1 MAAALI
7 PEEAGAPQEL
17 LGRLRSE
24 FDFVKGNFLI
34 MVLSWLVL
42 DFFTELPGTYYTLY
56 VEALGASTTT
66 IGLIFAAQNLAS
78 ALVQFPGGYLADKYG
93 RKWLISTMTFVAA
106 LARIF
111 FVYAPGWEWILVGA
125 VLSGFAAI
133 YQPALNAMVADSVPK
148 EKRGMGFSIINLIA
162 SVSTTPAP
170 LFAGYLLTMYGLVP
184 SMRLTYKLVVGGF
197 LLAAFLRL
205 RLKETVQSP
214 ARINVVEMLGEYPAS
229 LRESIKVWGTV
240 PRSAF
245 TLFLV
250 DIVMNFTSG
259 LFLPVLAFYI
269 IRDLGIGELRY
280 SYLMAALPVS
290 MIVLA
295 LPAGKLVDVVGKKKP
310 IMAAFVLWGAA
321 ILLMVDGDFPRL
333 LAAMIMVGL
342 LMVMANSA
350 ISALQADLVPREHR
364 GKANGSRG
372 FFCLIASSLGV
383 LAGGWL
389 YDNVSHSTPFLLQ
402 AVIVLVPLVMVHL
415 WVEEPKKTEG

>member
-1 MAAALI
+1 LI
-7 PEEAGAPQEL
+7 QEEAQTPKGL
-17 LGRLRSE
+17 LCRLRSE
-24 FDFVKGNFLI
+24 FGFVQGNFLI

-42 DFFTELPGTYYTLY
+42 DFFTELPNTYYTLY

-66 IGLIFAAQNLAS
+66 IGLIFAAQNVAS

-111 FVYAPGWEWILVGA
+111 FVYAPNWEWILLGA
-125 VLSGFAAI
+125 ILSGFAAI
-133 YQPALNAMVADSVPK
+133 YQPALNAIVADSVPK

-170 LFAGYLLTMYGLVP
+170 LFAGYMLTMYGLVP
-184 SMRLTYKLVVGGF
+184 SMRLTYKLVIGGF
-197 LLAAFLRL
+197 LVAAFMRL

-214 ARINVVEMLGEYPAS
+214 ARINVGEMLGEYPAS
-229 LRESIKVWGTV
+229 LRESVKVWRVV

-245 TLFLV
+245 TLFIV
-250 DIVMNFTSG
+250 DVVMNFTSG
-259 LFLPVLAFYI
+259 LFMPVLAFYI
-269 IRDLGIGELRY
+269 IRDLSIGELRY
-280 SYLMAALPVS
+280 SYLMAVLPIS
-290 MIVLA
+290 MILLA

-364 GKANGSRG
+364 GKVNGSTG
-372 FFCLIASSLGV
+372 FFRLIAGSIGV
-383 LAGGWL
+383 LTGGWL
-389 YDNVSHSTPFLLQ
+389 YENVSHSMPFLLQ